1 MLRIV
6 SALLVGL
13 FSGFLIYVIFGL
25 VIGPKD
31 VSPLFIMTTFLGGWA
46 VTTVVVLNG
55 TSTAGKVW
63 SSGGLL
69 GAGEWLLVGLAMLV
83 YNGRTVAESEAVK
96 AGNHLADSGAI
107 LGGLTSMMTIGLAA
121 FMAIPCLIIYFM
133 ARRLSND
140 PCLKNEGQSQSP
152 VGTDNRPG

>member
-13 FSGFLIYVIFGL
+13 FSGFLIYIIFGF

-46 VTTVVVLNG
+46 VTTYVVLNG
-55 TSTAGKVW
+55 ASTAGKVW

-69 GAGEWLLVGLAMLV
+69 GAGGWLLVGLAMLV
-83 YNGRTVAESEAVK
+83 YNGRMLAESEAVK
-96 AGNHLADSGAI
+96 DGNPIADSCAIFGA
-107 LGGLTSMMTIGLAA
+107 LTSMIGIGLTG
-121 FMAIPCLIIYFM
+121 FIAIPCLIIYFV
-133 ARRLSND
+133 ARRISNE
-140 PCLKNEGQSQSP
+140 PCSK
-152 VGTDNRPG
+152 R

>member
-13 FSGFLIYVIFGL
+13 FSGFLIYIIFGL

-46 VTTVVVLNG
+46 LTTYVVLNG

-63 SSGGLL
+63 SRGGLL

-83 YNGRTVAESEAVK
+83 YNGRTVAETEAVN
-96 AGNHLADSGAI
+96 GGDRVADFGPI
-107 LGGLTSMMTIGLAA
+107 FGGLTSMMGLGLAA
-121 FMAIPCLIIYFM
+121 FMAIPCLIIYFL
-133 ARRLSND
+133 ARRIPND
-140 PCLKNEGQSQSP
+140 AGSKQ
-152 VGTDNRPG
+152 

>member
-13 FSGFLIYVIFGL
+13 FSGFLIYIIFGL

-46 VTTVVVLNG
+46 LTTYVVLNG
-55 TSTAGKVW
+55 ASTAGKVW
-63 SSGGLL
+63 SSGALL

-83 YNGRTVAESEAVK
+83 YNGRTLAESEAVK
-96 AGNHLADSGAI
+96 GGNPIADSGAI
-107 LGGLTSMMTIGLAA
+107 FGALTSMIGIGLAA
-121 FMAIPCLIIYFM
+121 FMAIPCLIIYFV
-133 ARRLSND
+133 ARRISND
-140 PCLKNEGQSQSP
+140 PGSK
-152 VGTDNRPG
+152 R

>member
-6 SALLVGL
+6 SALVIGL
-13 FSGFLIYVIFGL
+13 LSGFLIYLIFGL

-31 VSPLFIMTTFLGGWA
+31 VSPLFIVTTFLGGWA
-46 VTTVVVLNG
+46 LTTYVVLNG
-55 TSTAGKVW
+55 ASTAGKVW

-83 YNGRTVAESEAVK
+83 YNGRTVAESEVAK
-96 AGNHLADSGAI
+96 GGNPVGDSGA
-107 LGGLTSMMTIGLAA
+107 LFGGFTSMIGIGLAA
-121 FMAIPCLIIYFM
+121 FMAIPCLIIYFV

-140 PCLKNEGQSQSP
+140 SGSK
-152 VGTDNRPG
+152 R